1 MENFTLDKR
10 QLCDIQGRLF
20 ELALKNGYDCPA
32 FIESFMNS
40 RTALCLDDI
49 YDRLQWAG
57 EEYILEEL
65 DEEVHGLKKAG
76 TTYTKEVMYWTGY
89 TYRYWHYYTNE
100 CSYEIYASAD
110 AETMNESWLGFHTF
124 DVKMAIDDLKEIHR
138 LKLDTFCL
146 H

>member
-1 MENFTLDKR
+1 MTKLTLEKR

-32 FIESFMNS
+32 FIKDFMNS
-40 RTALCLDDI
+40 RTASALDDT

-65 DEEVHGLKKAG
+65 VEEVNGLKKTG
-76 TTYTKEVMYWTGY
+76 ITYPAEVMYWTGY

-100 CSYEIYASAD
+100 TSREIYKAANAD
-110 AETMNESWLGFHTF
+110 MMNESWLGFHTL
-124 DVKMAIDDLKEIHR
+124 DVEMAIDNLKEIYR
-138 LKLDTFCL
+138 QLCDIV
-146 H
+146 

>member
-1 MENFTLDKR
+1 MTDLSMEKR

-40 RTALCLDDI
+40 QAAAAMDDT

-76 TTYTKEVMYWTGY
+76 ETYPMEVMYWTGY
-89 TYRYWHYYTNE
+89 VYRYWHYYTNE
-100 CSYEIYASAD
+100 DSAAIYKTAD
-110 AETMNESWLGFHTF
+110 AETMKDCWPGFHTF
-124 DVKMAIDDLKEIHR
+124 DVEMAIDDLKELYR
-138 LKLDTFCL
+138 QKNNL
-146 H
+146 